1 MSSMAKSIPA
11 LITPEVLVW
20 ARKLDAISIDEIA
33 AKMKVQPQKIE
44 EWESGTSYPTLSQ
57 AKDLAKQYRVP
68 FVYFYFQTLHKEQK
82 DSTRW
87 TTVLLETV
95 AFRTLNPVN

>member
-1 MSSMAKSIPA
+1 MAKSIPA

-44 EWESGTSYPTLSQ
+44 E
-57 AKDLAKQYRVP
+57 
-68 FVYFYFQTLHKEQK
+68 
-82 DSTRW
+82 
-87 TTVLLETV
+87 
-95 AFRTLNPVN
+95 